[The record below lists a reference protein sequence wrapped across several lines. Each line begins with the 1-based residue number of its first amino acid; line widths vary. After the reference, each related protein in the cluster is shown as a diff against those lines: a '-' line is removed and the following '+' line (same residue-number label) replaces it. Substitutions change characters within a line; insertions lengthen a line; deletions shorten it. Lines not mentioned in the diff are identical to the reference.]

1 MILTQ
6 LEIGQFRNIEQA
18 QLSPCSG
25 FNLLTGHN
33 GAGKSA
39 VLEAI
44 HCLSSGHS
52 FRTRKVKELIR
63 HDQESFILTSQMTD
77 NAGQKSHRTGLQRNR
92 DGTTSLRLDY
102 EPLAS
107 MSSITQMMPVK
118 ALTPD
123 SHGLIQDGPSGR
135 RQFIDWGTFHVEQS
149 FFGVWKHFRRAL
161 AQRNQA
167 LKDNAND
174 SEIDTWDEQLIDSGS
189 ELTDMRKRYIAS
201 LGSLLQIQLNEME
214 TAFHVKHQ
222 FKQGWTEDMNLTDAL
237 ARSRS
242 NCRRFRTTTVG
253 PHRADLHI
261 DVSGHAAK
269 QVLSRGQQKTLIYA
283 MHMAQL
289 SLLHTSTENRAIVL
303 CDDLTAELD
312 NQQSV
317 KILTQLQKQGSQVFL
332 TSTEPFE
339 LPSAE
344 IVQFS
349 VTGGDVQKSV

>member
-1 MILTQ
+1 MILTR
-6 LEIGQFRNIEQA
+6 LKIGQFRNIEQA
-18 QLSPCSG
+18 LLSPCAS

-44 HCLSSGHS
+44 HCLSCGHS
-52 FRTRKVKELIR
+52 FRTRKIKELIS
-63 HDQESFILTSQMTD
+63 HNQDNFILTSQMTD
-77 NAGQKSHRTGLQRNR
+77 HTGEKSHRAGLLRNR

-102 EPLAS
+102 EPLTS
-107 MSSITQMMPVK
+107 MTSITQMMPVK

-123 SHGLIQDGPSGR
+123 SHGLIQDGPRGR
-135 RQFIDWGTFHVEQS
+135 RQFMDWGTFHVEPS
-149 FFGVWKHFRRAL
+149 FFGAWKHFRRAL

-174 SEIDTWDEQLIDSGS
+174 SEIDSWDEQLIDAGS
-189 ELTDMRKRYIAS
+189 ELTEMRKRYIGE
-201 LGSLLQIQLNEME
+201 LGKQLQTQLQEME
-214 TAFHVKHQ
+214 TAFHVEHR
-222 FKQGWTEDMNLTDAL
+222 FKQGWTEDMSLEDAL

-253 PHRADLHI
+253 PHRADLQI
-261 DVSGHAAK
+261 DVAGHAARE
-269 QVLSRGQQKTLIYA
+269 VLSRGQQKTLIYA
-283 MHMAQL
+283 LHMAQL
-289 SLLHTSTENRAIVL
+289 SLLHSLTENRAIVL

-312 NQQSV
+312 KQQIV
-317 KILTQLQKQGSQVFL
+317 NILTQLQKQGSQVFL
-332 TSTEPFE
+332 TATEPFE

-344 IVQFS
+344 IVHFS

>member
-6 LEIGQFRNIEQA
+6 LEIGQFRNIQQA
-18 QLSPCSG
+18 QLAPCSS

-52 FRTRKVKELIR
+52 FRTRKVRELIR
-63 HDQESFILTSQMTD
+63 HDQDSFILTSQMTD
-77 NAGQKSHRTGLQRNR
+77 QSGEKSHRTGLQRNK

-102 EPLAS
+102 EPLSS

-123 SHGLIQDGPSGR
+123 SHSLIQDGPSGR
-135 RQFIDWGTFHVEQS
+135 RQFMDWGTFHVEHS
-149 FFGVWKHFRRAL
+149 FFGIWKHFRRAL

-167 LKDNAND
+167 LKDNAQD
-174 SEIDTWDEQLIDSGS
+174 TEIDSWDEQLVDAGS
-189 ELTDMRKRYIAS
+189 KLTEMRKRYIANF
-201 LGSLLQIQLNEME
+201 GSQLQTQLQEME
-214 TAFHVKHQ
+214 TVFHVEHQ
-222 FKQGWTEDMNLTDAL
+222 FKQGWTEDMSLEDAL
-237 ARSRS
+237 ARTRS

-253 PHRADLHI
+253 PHRADLQI
-261 DVSGHAAK
+261 DVSGHPAK

-289 SLLHTSTENRAIVL
+289 SLLHNLTENRAIVL

-332 TSTEPFE
+332 TATESFE

-349 VTGGDVQKSV
+349 VSGGGVQKRV

>member
-6 LEIGQFRNIEQA
+6 LEIGQFRNIAEA
-18 QLSPCSG
+18 QLSPSPG
-25 FNLLTGHN
+25 FNLLFGHN

-63 HDQESFILTSQMTD
+63 HEQDSFMLICQMTD
-77 NAGQKSHRTGLQRNR
+77 LSGENSHRTGLQRNR
-92 DGTTSLRLDY
+92 DGSTALRLDY

-123 SHGLIQDGPSGR
+123 SHKLIQDGPSGR
-135 RQFIDWGTFHVEQS
+135 RQFMDWGTFHVEHT
-149 FFGVWKHFRRAL
+149 FFPIWKHFRRAL

-167 LKDNAND
+167 LKDGAQD
-174 SEIDTWDEQLIDSGS
+174 SEIDSWDEQLIDAGT
-189 ELTDMRKRYIAS
+189 ELTDMRKRYVS
-201 LGSLLQIQLNEME
+201 QLGTELQSQLTEMS
-214 TAFHVKHQ
+214 AVFHVEHQ
-222 FKQGWTEDMNLTDAL
+222 FKQGWTEELSLEEAL
-237 ARSRS
+237 AKSRQ

-253 PHRADLHI
+253 PHRADLQI
-261 DVSGHAAK
+261 DTSGHPAK

-289 SLLHTSTENRAIVL
+289 NLLHKLSENRAIVL
-303 CDDLTAELD
+303 CDDLKAELD
-312 NQQSV
+312 EDQYV
-317 KILTQLQKQGSQVFL
+317 KILTQLKKQQSQVFL

-339 LPSAE
+339 STSVE
-344 IVQFS
+344 ITQFS
-349 VTGGDVQKSV
+349 VQGGKVEKRV